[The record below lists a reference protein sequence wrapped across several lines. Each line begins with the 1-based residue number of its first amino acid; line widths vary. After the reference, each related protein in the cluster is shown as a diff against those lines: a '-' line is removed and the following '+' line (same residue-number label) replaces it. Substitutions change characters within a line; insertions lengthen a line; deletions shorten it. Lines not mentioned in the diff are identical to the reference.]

1 MNDNEN
7 SSGRIVLVTGA
18 GGGIGKEI
26 VTRFLANGDTVIAT
40 DVSAEALTTLED
52 AFDGSPALDT
62 VAADITDEDDV
73 SKLAEAV
80 TEHGGLDILING
92 AGFFP
97 FTPFAEMTLSQWR
110 TVIDINLT
118 GNYLI
123 THALLP
129 FMKDRGWGRIINI
142 GSASIFSG
150 VAGQAHYVAAKAG
163 IVGLTRSLAHE
174 VGADGITVNLITPG
188 LTLTQPVVEHF
199 DPELTAA
206 QRTGRALARDQHPHD
221 LVGPVHF
228 LASPDSDFI
237 TGQTINVD
245 GGMFMN

>member
-1 MNDNEN
+1 MNDNN
-7 SSGRIVLVTGA
+7 SSGRVVLITGA
-18 GGGIGKEI
+18 GGGIGKEL
-26 VTRFLANGDTVIAT
+26 VTRFLTNDDTVIAT
-40 DVSAEALTTLED
+40 DVSPEALTKLEH
-52 AFDGSPALDT
+52 AFDTSPTLITTT
-62 VAADITDEDDV
+62 VDITDEDEV
-73 SKLAEAV
+73 STLAGLV
-80 TEHGGLDILING
+80 GEHGGLDILING

-97 FTPFAEMTLSQWR
+97 FTPFADMTSTQWR

-118 GNYLI
+118 GNFLI

-129 FMKDRGWGRIINI
+129 LMQDRGWGRIINI

-163 IVGLTRSLAHE
+163 LVGLTRSLAHE

-188 LTLTQPVVEHF
+188 LTLTQPVVENF

-206 QRTGRALARDQHPHD
+206 QRTGRALARDQLPND

-237 TGQTINVD
+237 TGQTLNVD